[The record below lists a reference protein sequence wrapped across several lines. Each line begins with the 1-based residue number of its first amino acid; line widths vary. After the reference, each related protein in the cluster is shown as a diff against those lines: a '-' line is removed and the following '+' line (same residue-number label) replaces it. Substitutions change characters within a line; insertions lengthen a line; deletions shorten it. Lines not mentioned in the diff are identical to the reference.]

1 MVKDFLI
8 EFEIYS
14 YDDKDSG
21 TINCMPE
28 ISKVFYRK
36 AESIE
41 QMVNAIKSQKSIRPQ
56 LIETETQG
64 PTKAR
69 IELKTNGMENVA
81 HYSIVIIEG
90 SYDKDIE
97 EFNATNPGDMY

>member
-21 TINCMPE
+21 TINSMPE

-36 AESIE
+36 AENIQ
-41 QMVNAIKSQKSIRPQ
+41 QMVKAIKSQKSIRSQ

-64 PTKAR
+64 PTKSR
-69 IELKTNGMENVA
+69 IHLNTRGMENVA
-81 HYSIVIIEG
+81 KEVLIKKLKNSMQQIQEIC
-90 SYDKDIE
+90 
-97 EFNATNPGDMY
+97 TNE

>member
-1 MVKDFLI
+1 MKEFLI

-14 YDDKDSG
+14 YDEKDSG
-21 TINCMPE
+21 TINPDPE

-36 AESIE
+36 AENIK

-56 LIETETQG
+56 LIETQTQG

-69 IELKTNGMENVA
+69 IELNTQGMENVA

-90 SYDKDIE
+90 SFDKEIE